1 MQLMAKGIHVE
12 YQDIF
17 DNPTPEMLA
26 KIIGS
31 IASDQKPETTDTS
44 ADDSASGYS
53 EELRYNTLEYAA
65 EVKREPLGSVL
76 LTGAVG
82 FLGIHILHELLESE
96 TGNILEASNR
106 SGIHIRPVPDNEYY
120 ADYNRMLSDESVNA
134 RLQGLMNND
143 SPYLHA
149 VETDNTFTANILYRL
164 GFSWPMTDINY
175 LERAITSL
183 KTLGFFD

>member
-53 EELRYNTLEYAA
+53 EEIRYNTL
-65 EVKREPLGSVL
+65 
-76 LTGAVG
+76 
-82 FLGIHILHELLESE
+82 
-96 TGNILEASNR
+96 
-106 SGIHIRPVPDNEYY
+106 
-120 ADYNRMLSDESVNA
+120 
-134 RLQGLMNND
+134 
-143 SPYLHA
+143 
-149 VETDNTFTANILYRL
+149 
-164 GFSWPMTDINY
+164 
-175 LERAITSL
+175 
-183 KTLGFFD
+183 